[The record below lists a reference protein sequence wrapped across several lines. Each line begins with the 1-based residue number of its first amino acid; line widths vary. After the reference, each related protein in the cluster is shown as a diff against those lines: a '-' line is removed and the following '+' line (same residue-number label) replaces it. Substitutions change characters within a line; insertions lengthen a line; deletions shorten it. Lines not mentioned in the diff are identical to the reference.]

1 LPRLI
6 VLGGSATLAATIVL
20 AVTQA
25 PLGSVLFFVCAG
37 IPCVVYCLLLSKLM
51 ASAPAAGSRRLLVAA
66 LLLSVAFRVP
76 LAAGWVGP
84 RSDMVRYR
92 WDGRVQTLG
101 LNPFLVVPDQPAVA
115 WTHTDETRQMP
126 SIHDRTPYAAAA
138 QLFFRAVVG
147 VADSSR
153 LMKAALVL
161 CDLLTIVVL
170 LAWLRDTNRS
180 PWLALVYAWNP
191 LVILEVA
198 HSGHIDA
205 LGSLWIAVSAWMLS
219 TNRGM
224 RAAIAF
230 VVAVA
235 VKLLPIVL
243 VPLYWKRI
251 RVRDGV
257 VAGLVLLGLYLP
269 FASAGTLPLGAV
281 PNVIEYVRFNGPAFK
296 YLALLLS
303 PKSAAAI
310 AVLAGLAVAAWMR
323 QRWPADEPAAWAWPM
338 AVALAGAP
346 VIYPW
351 YLLYFTPFLFT
362 RRALPLV
369 VWTLSIL
376 PVYIVWELAYRHG
389 HRWRVPAAV
398 MWVEYGVVLM
408 VLMVLT
414 VLKGAGAKGAEGAK
428 GAGARGAAPLSR

>member
-1 LPRLI
+1 LVLLI
-6 VLGGSATLAATIVL
+6 ALGGSATLAAMLVL
-20 AVTQA
+20 AITQA
-25 PLGSVLFFVCAG
+25 PLGSILFFSCTAV
-37 IPCVVYCLLLSKLM
+37 PCVVYGLLLRRLM
-51 ASAPAAGSRRLLVAA
+51 GGARMDGSRRLLLAA
-66 LLLSVAFRVP
+66 LLLAVAFRVP
-76 LAAGWVGP
+76 LAAGWVGT

-101 LNPFLVVPDQPAVA
+101 INPFLVVPDQSAVA
-115 WTHTDETRQMP
+115 WTHTDDTRLMP
-126 SIHDRTPYAAAA
+126 SIHDRTPYPAAA
-138 QLFFRAVVG
+138 QLFFRGIVS

-153 LMKAALVL
+153 LMKAALVV
-161 CDLLTIVVL
+161 CDLLTMVVL
-170 LAWLRDTNRS
+170 LAWLRDTRRS
-180 PWLALVYAWNP
+180 PWLVLVYAWNP
-191 LVILEVA
+191 LVILEIA

-230 VVAVA
+230 VIAVA

-243 VPLYWKRI
+243 IPLYWKRM

-257 VAGLVLLGLYLP
+257 VAALVLVVLYLP

-296 YLALLLS
+296 HLALLMS
-303 PKSAAAI
+303 PKVAAMI

-323 QRWPADEPAAWAWPM
+323 RRYEADEPAAWAWPM

-346 VIYPW
+346 VVYPW

-369 VWTLSIL
+369 VWTISVL

-389 HRWRVPAAV
+389 HRWRVPEAV
-398 MWVEYGVVLM
+398 MWIEYAA
-408 VLMVLT
+408 VLT
-414 VLKGAGAKGAEGAK
+414 VLIVPAVLKRSNSFAGK
-428 GAGARGAAPLSR
+428 SV